1 MPELAEGLL
10 RRYSDP
16 QWMAM
21 ISMGNKAS
29 VMMATTSCTVMEM
42 SCRVTFP
49 TRAVKK
55 ECLGYCWLTISTS

>member
-1 MPELAEGLL
+1 MG
-10 RRYSDP
+10 

-29 VMMATTSCTVMEM
+29 VMMATASCTVIEV
-42 SCRVTFP
+42 SCRVIFA

-55 ECLGYCWLTISTS
+55 ECLGYCWVTISTSL